1 MNILN
6 VCTGAVCMNKKEIN
20 RKLVGYEQ
28 MYEAYYQSVYAF
40 VRSHI
45 HQVEAAQDLTADVFM
60 AAYRNWEKFDPQVGS
75 IATWLYCITRNRL
88 KNYYRSQRDL
98 VSIEELQERGE
109 LQLLDGN
116 QVQRITELRDALARI
131 LESLPD
137 RNRQIVVLRYFG
149 GKSNQEIAEI
159 MEMSHENVRVTL
171 TRTLKK
177 MQDLLKENGF
187 DLEE

>member
-1 MNILN
+1 MSE
-6 VCTGAVCMNKKEIN
+6 KEKS

-40 VRSHI
+40 VRSHV
-45 HQVEAAQDLTADVFM
+45 HQTEAAQDLTADVFL

-88 KNYYRSQRDL
+88 KNYYRSQRDQ
-98 VSIEELQERGE
+98 VSLEELQEKGE
-109 LQLLDGN
+109 LRLWDGK
-116 QVQRITELRDALARI
+116 QAQRITELRDALARI
-131 LESLPD
+131 LASLPE

-149 GKSNQEIAEI
+149 GKSNQEIADI
-159 MEMSHENVRVTL
+159 MQMSHENVRVTL

>member
-1 MNILN
+1 MNE
-6 VCTGAVCMNKKEIN
+6 NKKSRI
-20 RKLVGYEQ
+20 LVGYEQ

-45 HQVEAAQDLTADVFM
+45 HQVEAAQDLTADVFL

-88 KNYYRSQRDL
+88 KNYYRSQRDQ
-98 VSIEELQERGE
+98 VSLEELQEKGE
-109 LQLLDGN
+109 LELLDGK

-131 LESLPD
+131 LEALPEK
-137 RNRQIVVLRYFG
+137 NRQIVVLRYFG

-159 MEMSHENVRVTL
+159 MGMSHENTRVTL

-187 DLEE
+187 NLEE